1 MFGNVRYF
9 FILYNIGYSRNLFYS
24 RQHSM
29 SDSRA
34 TGEIF
39 FDKRLEFSDFLL
51 YYTITARRSVDTAGF
66 FTSARQS
73 EKKLKKICIIGKLFV
88 PLQYETE

>member
-9 FILYNIGYSRNLFYS
+9 FILYNIVYSRHLFYS
-24 RQHSM
+24 RLNSLWN
-29 SDSRA
+29 SIA
-34 TGEIF
+34 KGEIF

-66 FTSARQS
+66 FTSVRQS
-73 EKKLKKICIIGKLFV
+73 EKKLKKNLHNWKIVRTFAI
-88 PLQYETE
+88 